1 MAGKSSR
8 IRWHQQNAYRL
19 ENDRLRVV
27 IVPQMGAKIV
37 SLFDKDLGLE
47 WLVGP
52 GSRSFEP
59 VPYGA
64 TFIDQDM
71 SGWDEMFPTIV
82 ACSYPGPE
90 IWGGNALPDHGEVW
104 AMPWDVLDHS
114 ESGLTCAVEGK
125 ALPYRLSRVARLGN
139 KNSLDLTYELENLGS
154 ESFSYIW
161 AAHPQFRCGENARI
175 HFPDRIQQV
184 INTLPAEYGWGEPG
198 QIWNW
203 PESKAEGQDFIR
215 LNQIG
220 SQDLKQAR
228 KFFLAPD
235 ERIGWVEIQRT
246 NPGACLRMEWS
257 PQEIPYFGIWVD
269 EGAIAKESVAAPE
282 PTTGYYDSLDTA
294 WNQQEVSVVGPSQ
307 KVSWNLSVFL
317 NEENSNKGR

>member
-8 IRWHQQNAYRL
+8 IRWHQQNAYLL

-27 IVPQMGAKIV
+27 IVPRMGAKIV
-37 SLFDKDLGLE
+37 SIFDKDLKLE

-52 GSRSFEP
+52 GSRSFKP
-59 VPYGA
+59 VSYGA
-64 TFIDQDM
+64 SFVEQDL

-90 IWGGNALPDHGEVW
+90 IWNGNALPDHGEVW
-104 AMPWDVLDHS
+104 TMPWDVLDKSKS
-114 ESGLTCAVEGK
+114 ELTCAVEGK
-125 ALPYRLSRVARLGN
+125 ALPYRLTRTARLGN
-139 KNSLDLTYELENLGS
+139 EKSLDLLYELENLGS

-161 AAHPQFRCGENARI
+161 AAHPQFCCGENARI
-175 HFPDRIQQV
+175 DFPDHVQQV
-184 INTLPAEYGWGEPG
+184 VNTLPANYGWGEPG
-198 QIWNW
+198 QVWGW

-220 SQDLKQAR
+220 PPILNQAR
-228 KFFLAPD
+228 KFFLQPE

-246 NPGACLRMEWS
+246 KPEASLRMEWS

-269 EGAIAKESVAAPE
+269 EGAISEESVAAPE
-282 PTTGYYDSLDTA
+282 PTTGFYDSLDTA
-294 WNQQEVSVVGPSQ
+294 WNQQEVSVIKPSQ
-307 KVSWNLSVFL
+307 KMSWILSVFL
-317 NEENSNKGR
+317 NEKNSNKGR